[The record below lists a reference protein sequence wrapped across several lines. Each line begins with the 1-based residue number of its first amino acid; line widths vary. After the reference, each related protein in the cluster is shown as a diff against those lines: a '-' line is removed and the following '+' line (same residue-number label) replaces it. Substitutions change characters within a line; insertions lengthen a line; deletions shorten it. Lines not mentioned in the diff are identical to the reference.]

1 MRKKDN
7 SLKKTFFALI
17 AIILPLCIFAQEY
30 NLPCFFIYEHY
41 AVLYQD
47 TINRVNSLGN
57 KEGMWLKFELNSFEM
72 TEIHDCID
80 DSSFVRYYTYFN
92 YDSIYFLGDITIT
105 ERQFY
110 ENGKKQGIWYGYY
123 INEEL
128 RYKTFFHEKIKY
140 KAFFKDDILLKII
153 GYNSNEKK
161 TMLIKRKKNTDFFIV
176 KRKNLRSIIIT
187 EKEVLDMYGFSS
199 KLESYDK

>member
-1 MRKKDN
+1 MKFNSIKKIFFILTVILL
-7 SLKKTFFALI
+7 SLQL
-17 AIILPLCIFAQEY
+17 FAQEY
-30 NLPCFFIYEHY
+30 TCFRIYENF
-41 AVLYQD
+41 VVFGQD
-47 TINRVNSLGN
+47 TINRINPLGK
-57 KEGMWLKFELNSFEM
+57 KEGRWLRYAPLPSTTIVVDGE
-72 TEIHDCID
+72 EIDVSSIQKLPSYID
-80 DSSFVRYYTYFN
+80 SM
-92 YDSIYFLGDITIT
+92 YFLGEIVIT

-140 KAFFKDDILLKII
+140 KAFFKDDILLKVI
-153 GYNSNEKK
+153 GYNSNGKI